1 MRKTGAIKLILII
14 LIMSAVLVSCTEE
27 EYRASRLYKSLTSYE
42 QKGETVAL
50 KNKKYNKIDLSEK
63 AVLEISKGQ
72 IYNADFY
79 EAVNIK
85 SASTASIINS
95 EIISKTVAIRASE
108 QDSVI
113 NAISTNI
120 ASYGD
125 YVISIS
131 DNAVFTGSSLNIA
144 NLGDTGAAIQV
155 TSKASMVLNNSNVTA
170 KSTGVET
177 DSLVSISGS
186 QMTVESMKFYEGAAI
201 TIDDSSFYTKH
212 GIILLDNFN
221 NENLIHISLNMKKTK
236 LTADN
241 GALLSMID
249 TKASAKL
256 EDTTLSQNEYCVVS
270 LINSEGTLTLS
281 KSNVLGSIVADERS
295 SLNILI
301 KDGSVIK
308 GYINKDN
315 KARTVTVQ
323 IEENSV
329 WEVTSDSY
337 VRGII
342 LKDKNLSGIKSNG
355 FTIFYDT
362 KCVTNT
368 WMGKATIYLP
378 DGGKLVPLK

>member
-1 MRKTGAIKLILII
+1 
-14 LIMSAVLVSCTEE
+14 
-27 EYRASRLYKSLTSYE
+27 LTSYE